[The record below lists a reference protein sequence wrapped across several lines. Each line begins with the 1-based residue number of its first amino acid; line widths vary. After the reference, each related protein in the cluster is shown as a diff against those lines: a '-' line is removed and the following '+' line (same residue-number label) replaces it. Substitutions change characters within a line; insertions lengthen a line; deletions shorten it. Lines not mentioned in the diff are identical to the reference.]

1 MIYTEEEHRYTEFLI
16 NYIFLIT
23 DKKPESVKEKID
35 REYKEI
41 DECKGI
47 KTKEKK
53 SDKAKMVSTEHKPSG
68 LDRIISSCKE
78 QEKKICEEKFASTPN
93 ESIILTDTVSK
104 WFSIQ
109 SRIINGKIPI
119 VVKLVFLNFILA

>member
-1 MIYTEEEHRYTEFLI
+1 
-16 NYIFLIT
+16 
-23 DKKPESVKEKID
+23 
-35 REYKEI
+35 
-41 DECKGI
+41 
-47 KTKEKK
+47 
-53 SDKAKMVSTEHKPSG
+53 MVSTEHKPSG

-78 QEKKICEEKFASTPN
+78 QEKKICEKFASTPN

-119 VVKLVFLNFILA
+119 IAKLVFLNFILA